1 MSPFIS
7 SGHSGGANMVM
18 ADGSTRF
25 VSQTIS
31 GTVLSKLLSP
41 QGAKLPTNIRQLPLN
56 SDDF

>member
-1 MSPFIS
+1 
-7 SGHSGGANMVM
+7 M

-56 SDDF
+56 SDEF